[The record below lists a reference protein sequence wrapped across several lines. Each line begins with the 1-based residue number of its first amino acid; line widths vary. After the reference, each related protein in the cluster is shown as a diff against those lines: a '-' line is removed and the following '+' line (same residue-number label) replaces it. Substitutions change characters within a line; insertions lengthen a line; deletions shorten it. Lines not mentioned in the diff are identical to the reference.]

1 MSEEQ
6 NITPTRKLLDM
17 LSPTRAGASAHE
29 DVFSART
36 LTRESPRIFGGQV
49 LAQAVV
55 TASRTVEGKDIH
67 SLHGYFLRP
76 GSTDQPLS
84 YGVEKLNDARSFA
97 TRRIQAYQDGAAI
110 FSAIASFQVAA
121 QGPNHSSPMP
131 QNLPDPESLPTA
143 ADLLGHLQVPIA
155 RKVAYDRPFDVR
167 HIDQPLYLE
176 ADPVPSA
183 SNRIWFKTFEALP
196 DDPVVHRAAIAFAS
210 DYTPLE
216 PVLRRHGRTWLGEG
230 MKVASLDHAIWFHRD
245 ARADDWLLLV
255 QESPSAQDARGLS
268 VGKIFTRTGEHVA
281 TVTQEAMIRLPEYRQ
296 P

>member
-6 NITPTRKLLDM
+6 NTSPVQKLLHM
-17 LSPTRAGASAHE
+17 LSPVHGGASAHE
-29 DVFSART
+29 DVFSAVT

-76 GSTDQPLS
+76 GSTDLPLS

-97 TRRIQAYQDGAAI
+97 TRRVQAYQEGAAI
-110 FSAIASFQVAA
+110 FSAIASFQVPSA
-121 QGPNHSSPMP
+121 GPEHSSPMP
-131 QNLPDPESLPTA
+131 QGLPDPESLPTT
-143 ADLLGHLQVPIA
+143 ADILGHLDIPLA
-155 RKVAYDRPFDVR
+155 RKVAFDRPFDVR
-167 HIDQPLYLE
+167 HIDPSLYLT
-176 ADPVPSA
+176 ADPNPAPV
-183 SNRIWFKTFEALP
+183 NRLWFRTFEALP
-196 DDPVVHRAAIAFAS
+196 DDPVVHRAAIAYAS

-216 PVLRRHGRTWLGEG
+216 PVLRAHGRTWLEPG

-245 ARADDWLLLV
+245 ARADEWLLLE
-255 QESPSAQDARGLS
+255 QSSPSAQDARGLS

-296 P
+296 A